1 MRLFALRRLA
11 APAAAAA
18 ALLAACTGAPQSEP
32 APSAS
37 PAPRPGSTSGPASEV
52 READVRAQ
60 LEALAHDSMEGR
72 MTASPGMWRSARY
85 IARQLQS
92 FGVEAAGD
100 DGYLQRLPIS
110 VEPREGRRPRM
121 TLLRAWADTAS
132 LPAARR
138 AVGVNV
144 VGVLRGSD
152 PALRDEAVVIGAH
165 FDHLG
170 VNSAGA
176 VAGDSVWNG
185 ADDDASGVVAVLE
198 TARALAAGP
207 RPRRTVVFL
216 LSAGEELGMLGTNWY
231 VANPAVPL
239 ARTVADLQ
247 IEMIGRPDSLAG
259 GPGKAWLT
267 GYERSTMGEAL
278 TAAGIPIVP
287 DPRPAQGFFLRS
299 DNVAFAYAGIPGHT
313 ISSYGMHTDYH
324 RPSDETRTIDYA
336 HMTATVRAVVRA
348 ARVVAAGRAPAWKP
362 GGRPARPQAG
372 Q

>member
-1 MRLFALRRLA
+1 MRIPALRRLA
-11 APAAAAA
+11 APAAA
-18 ALLAACTGAPQSEP
+18 ALLAACTGAPQSESTP
-32 APSAS
+32 V
-37 PAPRPGSTSGPASEV
+37 PRPGSTSGPASEV

-85 IARQLQS
+85 IAGRLQA

-100 DGYLQRLPIS
+100 DGYLQRIPIS

-121 TLLRAWADTAS
+121 TLLGAWADTAS

-144 VGVLRGSD
+144 VGILRGSD

-170 VNSAGA
+170 VSSAGA

-216 LSAGEELGMLGTNWY
+216 LTTGEEVGLLGTNWY
-231 VANPAVPL
+231 VAHPAVPL

-267 GYERSTMGEAL
+267 GYARSTMGEAL
-278 TAAGIPIVP
+278 TAAGVAIVP
-287 DPRPAQGFFLRS
+287 DPRPAQEFFLRS
-299 DNVAFAYAGIPGHT
+299 DNVAFVYAGIPGHT
-313 ISSYGMHTDYH
+313 ISSFGMHTDYH
-324 RPSDETRTIDYA
+324 RPSDETRAIDYA

-348 ARVVAAGRAPAWKP
+348 ARVLADGPAPQWKP